1 MGMVGRREWLTACAG
16 SVAVLDR
23 YVRHHEREMAL
34 SFRQMDALAA
44 GAPLISDPDTPLA
57 QDLRQAGAG
66 WVDEPLDIAIHAAL
80 KGGKGV
86 RGGVRRLAAEF
97 TGEHASRELLAW
109 VPGARERGPS
119 VLNAA
124 RGLAAARAQAEVD
137 RAARRG
143 AEAEVSAKRAE
154 VDALHQQIRA
164 LTSAVEATSAAV
176 ADVAAFRR
184 ETVAVLGAR
193 LSGVEATREQL
204 LREVETLHADLQ
216 KKNAELAALA
226 SERDRL
232 LNVFRWRR

>member
-143 AEAEVSAKRAE
+143 AEAEG
-154 VDALHQQIRA
+154 
-164 LTSAVEATSAAV
+164 
-176 ADVAAFRR
+176 
-184 ETVAVLGAR
+184 GAR
-193 LSGVEATREQL
+193 KTVLFITHQIEEAVFLSDRVVVMSARPGRIMEDIRIDLPRPRDLHVKRTPEFQEYQEQIWQL
-204 LREVETLHADLQ
+204 IASQL
-216 KKNAELAALA
+216 KAAA
-226 SERDRL
+226 SQFGGSKE
-232 LNVFRWRR
+232 